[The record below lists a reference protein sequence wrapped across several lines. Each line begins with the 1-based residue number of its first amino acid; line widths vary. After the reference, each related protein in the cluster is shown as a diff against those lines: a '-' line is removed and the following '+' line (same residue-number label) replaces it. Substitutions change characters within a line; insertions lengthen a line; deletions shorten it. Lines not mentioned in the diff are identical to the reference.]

1 MSMKPYSRI
10 ILFLLLGFVIYFLDI
25 SMNYDEETKDIY
37 VSDQELD
44 GLFAA
49 WNSRVG
55 RPPNEQEIFNI
66 VNDYIEEE
74 ILYREALRLGL
85 DQNDRIIKR
94 RLAQKISFLKQET
107 NREEPKVNQL
117 IAFYEANSNKYFV
130 PTTYSFTHY
139 YFAQS
144 PDAEAK
150 ALVALKSLNSLDAK
164 IEAEPFFLGKNFSDY
179 SLDQIEQAF
188 GKGFLN
194 AFENPTLNKWA
205 GPYSSSYGK
214 HLLYINNKKVGYLP
228 KFEAIEVLVRQD
240 FAIQEEEQRLAD
252 YIDSVKAEYK
262 VIINPNYQL

>member
-1 MSMKPYSRI
+1 M
-10 ILFLLLGFVIYFLDI
+10 
-25 SMNYDEETKDIY
+25 
-37 VSDQELD
+37 
-44 GLFAA
+44 
-49 WNSRVG
+49 
-55 RPPNEQEIFNI
+55 
-66 VNDYIEEE
+66 
-74 ILYREALRLGL
+74 
-85 DQNDRIIKR
+85 
-94 RLAQKISFLKQET
+94 
-107 NREEPKVNQL
+107 
-117 IAFYEANSNKYFV
+117 
-130 PTTYSFTHY
+130 
-139 YFAQS
+139 
-144 PDAEAK
+144 
-150 ALVALKSLNSLDAK
+150 
-164 IEAEPFFLGKNFSDY
+164 GKNFSDY